1 MRQIV
6 TGRPRGARL
15 GRVAALTFALLLA
28 LCSCVSSHAQSNR
41 QAAIGRTASRAP
53 AAQAPA
59 TPARRPLAVQQGI
72 RDTLPAVSFA
82 TADGQQVPI
91 YVEIADTDPLR
102 ELGLMNRPSMPDDQG
117 MAFLWESDVTEA
129 FWMKDTLI
137 PLAVAFI
144 DANGVIVDIQEM
156 QAETLDPHI
165 PAAPYRVAI
174 EANAGWYSRNGL
186 QVGDVADLSQVFAAS
201 SLYNPQLSPTPAANP

>member
-1 MRQIV
+1 MSGI
-6 TGRPRGARL
+6 TGGRWRAAPL
-15 GRVAALTFALLLA
+15 GRTAVLVAALLLA
-28 LCSCVSSHAQSNR
+28 LSGCVSSQAQS
-41 QAAIGRTASRAP
+41 SRA
-53 AAQAPA
+53 AARPEGGQASA
-59 TPARRPLAVQQGI
+59 TPAQRPPLVQQGI
-72 RDTLPAVSFA
+72 SSALPVVTFT

-91 YVEIADTDPLR
+91 AVEIADTEPLR
-102 ELGLMNRPSMPDDQG
+102 ETGLMNRPSLPDDQG
-117 MAFLWESDVTEA
+117 MAFLWSSDVTEA

-137 PLAVAFI
+137 PLSIAFI

-174 EANAGWYSRNGL
+174 EANAGWYSHNGL

-201 SLYNPQLSPTPAANP
+201 SLYNPQLSPSPAANP